1 MWLLL
6 WTLPLLFSC
15 WSPSKILN
23 VLNHYGSTLRDTF
36 LIWLLFIAQPKNIEL
51 VMLARPSLHAHT
63 RAHTFCMLKEK
74 HLGWQVIAGSD
85 VSEGRWP
92 PTLQQSLVF
101 LQSMP
106 LVCFCFYFSQ
116 KKQSSL
122 TRAGENI
129 QINEEDNEI
138 RYFVLWT
145 VCARISLVLP
155 FPVLCMIVN
164 IFRVLF
170 IVGPHLPFGVFPIFC
185 CFWPPT
191 VSSVLHLFLWTSSL
205 WGDIYLCSLSTD
217 SWVLRS

>member
-1 MWLLL
+1 
-6 WTLPLLFSC
+6 
-15 WSPSKILN
+15 
-23 VLNHYGSTLRDTF
+23 
-36 LIWLLFIAQPKNIEL
+36 
-51 VMLARPSLHAHT
+51 
-63 RAHTFCMLKEK
+63 MLKEK

-191 VSSVLHLFLWTSSL
+191 VSSVFSCGLAVSEGTFTCVLFPQTPESLEANLFRPCLVSALSFLPELLTQTAYSPLALVDSFFVLLLFKSVCDSTSWSKPFRRIFLWQP
-205 WGDIYLCSLSTD
+205 
-217 SWVLRS
+217 